1 MSITGDRYV
10 GTYEGHSIELVRN
23 NWDKT
28 LKLLIDGKEVA
39 SESRILPHD
48 ITLTGEFEH
57 NNVRH
62 TVIAKAVAHFLSSDD
77 TIEVDGEALPLTK
90 VK

>member
-1 MSITGDRYV
+1 MSVMGDRYT
-10 GTYEGHSIELVRN
+10 GIYEGHSIELVRN

-28 LKLLIDGKEVA
+28 LRLLIDGNEVA
-39 SESRILPHD
+39 RESRILPHD

-57 NNVRH
+57 NDVRH
-62 TVIAKAVAHFLSSDD
+62 AVTAKAVAHFPFSADSL
-77 TIEVDGEALPLTK
+77 EVDGQALPLTK